1 MAKKFEVTMVKG
13 FSRASESQIRTM
25 MALGLK
31 KRHKSVVIEDNNAN
45 RGQVLKVQHLV
56 SVKVLE

>member
-1 MAKKFEVTMVKG
+1 MAKKFEITMIKG

-25 MALGLK
+25 HALGLK
-31 KRHKSVVIEDNNAN
+31 KRHKSIVLEDNLAN
-45 RGQVLKVQHLV
+45 RGQVMKVQHLV